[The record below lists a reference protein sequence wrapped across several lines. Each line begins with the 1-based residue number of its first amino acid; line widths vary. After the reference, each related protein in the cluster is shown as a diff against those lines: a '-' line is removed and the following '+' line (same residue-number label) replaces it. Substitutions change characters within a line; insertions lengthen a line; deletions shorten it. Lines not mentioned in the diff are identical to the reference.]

1 MSFLTRRKLAL
12 AASLLTFTASAASAT
27 TVMNFDSLRSKDT
40 TGYTYVTGPYKEAG
54 FTLNAGSCQGSAKTG
69 CFLGVQPFKSMDKVG
84 GAIATQFVSTPVTL
98 TRDNGAS
105 FLMQSIDFSE
115 YFDNLI
121 YQPFSTDVIF
131 SYVFANGGTGTST
144 RTFSSDGAFV
154 PTTFNFDLAPLKSFS
169 WTPVTGGGVQ
179 FDNIRLNDVIA
190 AVPEPTTWA
199 MMVLGFGVMGSAMR
213 RRKPATAMLAA

>member
-1 MSFLTRRKLAL
+1 
-12 AASLLTFTASAASAT
+12 
-27 TVMNFDSLRSKDT
+27 
-40 TGYTYVTGPYKEAG
+40 
-54 FTLNAGSCQGSAKTG
+54 
-69 CFLGVQPFKSMDKVG
+69 
-84 GAIATQFVSTPVTL
+84 
-98 TRDNGAS
+98 
-105 FLMQSIDFSE
+105 MQSIDFSE

-144 RTFSSDGAFV
+144 RTFSTNGKFL

-213 RRKPATAMLAA
+213 RRKVTTGMLAS